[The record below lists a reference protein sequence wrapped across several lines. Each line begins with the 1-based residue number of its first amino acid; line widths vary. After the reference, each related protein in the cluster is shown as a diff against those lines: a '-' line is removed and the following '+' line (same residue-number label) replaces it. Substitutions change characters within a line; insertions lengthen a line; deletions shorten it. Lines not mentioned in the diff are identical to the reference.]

1 MFIIIARF
9 ATWMHMLA
17 EIPVEDYRF
26 DRSTPGIV
34 GQEVYGSGQQAAI
47 ESLMLLEDMS
57 TYQTMPSS
65 LSTLNLLVA

>member
-1 MFIIIARF
+1 MR
-9 ATWMHMLA
+9 MLA

-47 ESLMLLEDMS
+47 ESLNFLEDIHV
-57 TYQTMPSS
+57 
-65 LSTLNLLVA
+65 NLPDYAL